1 MLAIRRGM
9 FTISDAASLADT
21 QAHFKAVKPWWDVLM
36 DYVLIIMLM
45 TAFFSA
51 TLLITMD
58 KVVCMPKTTKLT
70 KNMSNDFSE
79 AGTITQPTPAIR
91 KDIGHL
97 TNLDYQQYMYVSAVC
112 YHKVVPWQSKYFP
125 YLSLI
130 NTLLLLVSS
139 NFWFKYPKTSS
150 KIELFISILSKCFES
165 PWTTKA
171 LEETSDQPPPEHNRQ
186 KSSSSRSMDLSP
198 RTPLIR
204 ETPFSFVPLQVST
217 ILDKKEEEQAKALF
231 ERIRHFR
238 AHAEDSDMV
247 YRAYIGQT
255 VFKVVALAIILGYSL
270 SLVGSFSFHHLCK
283 PGIRNFMGYSM
294 FKCTHNLAFILE
306 KLLLTYI
313 LLVSVY
319 AFLSAYALFW
329 LLTSSLK
336 VYSFDTN
343 SEGSGFSDIPDVK
356 NDFAFMLHM
365 VDRYD
370 TLYSRRFSVFLSAI
384 SEGRLRE
391 LALNSEWP
399 AEKLR
404 QMINKNTNG
413 RYELQLSMIPVIPK
427 DVYELSEIEVLKLEL
442 ISSAKIVGAVS
453 HLKSLSELHI
463 SHCSVKMDPEAFS
476 CIRER
481 LKVLHVRFTDM
492 EELPSWMY
500 SLKNVSQLHLSGNLN
515 CSNNKSIRLQSLR
528 GLTGLRSLFLTSNL
542 SHLSSAVLDVAGQLS
557 KLSIQNG
564 DTELGSLGQL
574 KRMNR
579 LLELTLCHCKISK
592 ITGVLV
598 GLPNLQSIDLTSNQL
613 QYVDDL
619 GTLQRLR
626 NLSILRLSHNAIN
639 RLPASIEFLRNLEE
653 LYISHNKLENLPVS
667 LCNLVR
673 LRHLDVSYN
682 HIRHIPHEIGH
693 LTRLETLAITSNQIS
708 FLPRELFRCSRLR
721 SLHVGSNKLTSVP
734 PEIGQLPLLSSL
746 DLMGN
751 NLTELPEEITNC
763 LQLKKGGI
771 DVEAYVLGTLPPE
784 LRKKYL

>member
-1 MLAIRRGM
+1 MI
-9 FTISDAASLADT
+9 TISEAASLAET
-21 QAHFKAVKPWWDVLM
+21 QGHFKAVKPWWDVLM
-36 DYVLIIMLM
+36 DYLLIIMVM

-51 TLLITMD
+51 TLLIFMD
-58 KVVCMPKTTKLT
+58 KVVCMPKSTKLA
-70 KNMSNDFSE
+70 KNTSKDFSE
-79 AGTITQPTPAIR
+79 VVSFTQPTPIIP
-91 KDIGHL
+91 KGIGHL
-97 TNLDYQQYMYVSAVC
+97 TNLDYQQYRYVSAVC

-125 YLSLI
+125 YLALI
-130 NTLLLLVSS
+130 ITLLLLVCS

-150 KIELFISILSKCFES
+150 KVELFLSILAKCFES

-198 RTPLIR
+198 RTPLING
-204 ETPFSFVPLQVST
+204 TPFNFVPLHVST

-231 ERIRHFR
+231 EKIRHFR
-238 AHAEDSDMV
+238 ANAEDSDVV
-247 YRAYIGQT
+247 YRVYLGQT
-255 VFKVVALAIILGYSL
+255 VFKVITLFMILGYTL
-270 SLVGSFSFHHLCK
+270 SLIGSFNFHHLCK
-283 PGIRNFMGYSM
+283 PGIRNLMGYSL
-294 FKCTHNLAFILE
+294 FTCTHNLAFILE

-313 LLVSVY
+313 LLVSLY
-319 AFLSAYALFW
+319 TCLSAYALFW

-336 VYSFDTN
+336 VYSFDKN
-343 SEGSGFSDIPDVK
+343 SEGAGFSDIPDMK

-404 QMINKNTNG
+404 QMINKDPNG
-413 RYELQLSMIPVIPK
+413 RYELQLAMIPVIPK
-427 DVYELSEIEVLKLEL
+427 DVYDLSEIEVLKLEL

-453 HLKSLSELHI
+453 QLKCLSELHI
-463 SHCSVKMDPEAFS
+463 SHCSVKMDPDAFS
-476 CIRER
+476 YIRER
-481 LKVLHVRFTDM
+481 LKVLNVRFTDM

-500 SLKNVSQLHLSGNLN
+500 SLKNVTDLHLSGNLN
-515 CSNNKSIRLQSLR
+515 CSNNRSIRLQSLR
-528 GLTGLRSLFLTSNL
+528 GLTGLRSLFLTSNV
-542 SHLSSAVLDVAGQLS
+542 SHLPSAVLDVAGQLT
-557 KLSIQNG
+557 KLSVQNG

-574 KRMNR
+574 KRMSR
-579 LLELTLCHCKISK
+579 LVELKLCHCSISK
-592 ITGVLV
+592 ITGVLAS
-598 GLPNLQSIDLTSNQL
+598 LAHLQSIDLTSNNL

-626 NLSILRLSHNAIN
+626 NLSILRLSHNAIS

-653 LYISHNKLENLPVS
+653 LSISHNKLENLPVS
-667 LCNLVR
+667 FFNLVR
-673 LRHLDVSYN
+673 LRHLDISYN

-693 LTRLETLAITSNQIS
+693 LTRLETLAIVFNQIS

-721 SLHVGSNKLTSVP
+721 SLHVGSNKLTSIP
-734 PEIGQLPLLSSL
+734 PEIGQLQLLSSL

-751 NLTELPEEITNC
+751 NLTELPEEIIHC
-763 LQLKKGGI
+763 LQLTKGGI
-771 DVEAYVLGTLPPE
+771 DVEEHVLGTLPLE